1 MASEPN
7 QSYLSE
13 CDEDNDMGK
22 LEPAS
27 RSIFASSWEILTP
40 YCAEFVG
47 TLVITLAFLCNS
59 DEKGNPWFAHV
70 STGFTVMAMV
80 TATKHISGGN
90 LNPSISVALCL
101 AGRQRPR
108 VACGLVFAQVL
119 GASVAAFLLYKTG
132 KYEHLQIGPQNGH
145 SWVQV
150 GTVEA
155 LYATMLCFAYLNCA
169 ASKENNPKND
179 QNGFL
184 GLVCGLCYIASSSG
198 AKSLALSVSNSAIAI
213 GIAISSSSSGGH
225 ISTGLG
231 YLMYDLLGAFFA
243 VGAYRVVRV
252 KEYKSAMNI
261 VSTRDVRQDD
271 GTQMVA
277 EFIGTFFII
286 LTQVL
291 ARFSANQDVELGGQA
306 WGVAAAQA
314 AMVYSLRNVSGAHF
328 NPAVTLAV
336 RASGRGGLEDF
347 SSKYT
352 NIGDSSSEFRTAIF
366 FVLSQTL
373 AGIVAALVGGIVN
386 AGGVG
391 ATVASPLKN
400 ATAGQ
405 IMLGE
410 GMFTFITCFVVL
422 ATSMTMPVDSAR
434 SKQNNVSGLA
444 YAACTLAGTFAIG
457 NISGGLLNPASVV
470 TFIFLGI
477 LQTNSS
483 LLPYLFYQM
492 FGAVLAASCYLVTHS
507 ELYAKELNEADEK
520 TRLKPGLMHEA

>member
-1 MASEPN
+1 MASEPSP
-7 QSYLSE
+7 SYLS
-13 CDEDNDMGK
+13 DSEDNDIMGK

-27 RSIFASSWEILTP
+27 RSIFASTWEILTP
-40 YCAEFVG
+40 YCAEFIG
-47 TLVITLAFLCNS
+47 TLIITLAFLCNS
-59 DEKGNPWFAHV
+59 DEKGNPWFARV
-70 STGFTVMAMV
+70 STGFTVMAVV

-90 LNPSISVALCL
+90 LNPSISMALCL

-108 VACGLVFAQVL
+108 VAFGLCFAQVL
-119 GASVAAFLLYKTG
+119 GASVAAFILYKTG
-132 KYEHLQIGPQNGH
+132 RYEHLQLGPHNGH

-213 GIAISSSSSGGH
+213 GVAIASSSSGGH

-252 KEYKSAMNI
+252 KEYSSAMHI
-261 VSTRDVRQDD
+261 VSARDVRQDD
-271 GTQMVA
+271 GAQMVA

-291 ARFSANQDVELGGQA
+291 ARFSANEDVELGGQA
-306 WGVAAAQA
+306 WGVASALA

-336 RASGRGGLEDF
+336 RASGRGGSDDF

-352 NIGDSSSEFRTAIF
+352 NIGDSSEFRTSIF
-366 FVLSQTL
+366 FALAQML
-373 AGIVAALVGGIVN
+373 AGIAAAFVGGIVN
-386 AGGVG
+386 AGGDEARHVP
-391 ATVASPLKN
+391 SPLKD

-405 IMLGE
+405 VMLGE
-410 GMFTFITCFVVL
+410 MMFTFITCFVVL

-444 YAACTLAGTFAIG
+444 YAACTLAGTFAVG

-477 LQTNSS
+477 LQTDSS
-483 LLPYLFYQM
+483 LLPYMFYQM
-492 FGAVLAASCYLVTHS
+492 FGAVLAAACYLITHS
-507 ELYAKELNEADEK
+507 QLYAKEVNEADEK
-520 TRLKPGLMHEA
+520 TKLKP